1 MKPFRFRLAT
11 LQRLRE
17 IHRDE
22 MRAKLAEAFQAEQ
35 ILAEQLRTVQTELDA
50 MLSLQ
55 RQAVA
60 QGKTDI
66 NAMLDSHRYQSDLRR
81 QQTTMRE
88 QAAMLDAEVQRRRQ
102 TVMEADQQV
111 RVLEKLKLRQRTE
124 YQLQQQRAEMKEM
137 DEIASRSGR
146 KT

>member
-35 ILAEQLRTVQTELDA
+35 ILAEQIATVQTELEEIIS
-50 MLSLQ
+50 MQ
-55 RQAVA
+55 RQAA
-60 QGKTDI
+60 TQGPTNI
-66 NAMLDSHRYQSDLRR
+66 NAMLDSHRYQFDLRR

-88 QAAMLDAEVQRRRQ
+88 QAKMLDVEVQRRRQ

-111 RVLEKLKLRQRTE
+111 RVLEKLRQR
-124 YQLQQQRAEMKEM
+124 QLAEHRLHQQRAEMKEM
-137 DEIASRSGR
+137 DEIASRCKGR
-146 KT
+146 N